1 LDAGARAPGIEVFM
15 NVAKL
20 RMALATGAVLAAIS
34 AGAQQQQDGEAH
46 FNIGLTHLREGRNA
60 LALDEFKKAVRLD
73 GKNPYFHKA
82 LGLCYLQM
90 RKYSDSVEAL
100 RKALQLNPYYVDARN
115 DLGTA
120 LILSGK
126 REEGKA
132 ELVGAYN
139 EPTNP
144 SPELSARNL
153 GQAYLEERRY
163 QEAASWFGSAVGRNK
178 QLVDAHLGL
187 AEALLGMSRLEEA
200 QRTLEEAVK
209 ANPDNPDLLLS
220 LGEAYYR
227 AGRFSEA
234 RTRLEEARAK
244 DRTGAVS
251 RRVAD
256 LLKQFGK

>member
-1 LDAGARAPGIEVFM
+1 M
-15 NVAKL
+15 NVARL
-20 RMALATGAVLAAIS
+20 RIVSLAAVTVLAALS
-34 AGAQQQQDGEAH
+34 AGAQQQDGGEGH
-46 FNIGLTHLREGRNA
+46 FNIGVNHLREGRNA

-73 GKNPYFHKA
+73 PKNAYFHKA
-82 LGLCYLQM
+82 LGLCYMQM
-90 RKYSDSVEAL
+90 RKYGDSVDAL
-100 RKALQLNPYYVDARN
+100 KKALQLNPYYVDARN

-132 ELVGAYN
+132 ELLAAYN

-163 QEAASWFGSAVGRNK
+163 QEAASWFGSALGRNK
-178 QLVDAHLGL
+178 QMVDAHLGM
-187 AEALLGMSRLEEA
+187 AESLLGMSRLDEA
-200 QRTLEEAVK
+200 QRALEEAVK
-209 ANPDNPDLLLS
+209 ANPESPELLLS
-220 LGEAYYR
+220 LGETYYR
-227 AGRFSEA
+227 VGRFNEA
-234 RTRLEEARAK
+234 RARLEEARTK

-256 LLKQFGK
+256 LLKQFAK